1 MNKKRFVIYALL
13 LAILA
18 VLVYLQFRSWKNFDW
33 ATFWSQGKTIDPRHI
48 LGAVGIIYVTYV
60 LRALRWKIFLR
71 PVRKQGSWLGLIA
84 PTLVGFTGLALLGR
98 PGELIR
104 PFLIARREGLNF
116 SSQMA
121 AWTVERIFDIAG
133 FAVLLCFGVF
143 LPGTAVHLLPNYR
156 AVRVF
161 AFLFATLA
169 TGMSFAAILIA
180 RFGERVSVWV
190 EKRLSH
196 LAAGL
201 GRRIAERL
209 REFHQGLDTIHDPL
223 AFLQITAVSLALW
236 AGVALSYFEVVRAY
250 GAPLQH
256 ITISKIFPLMGS
268 SMVGSLIQL
277 PGVGGGSQLATISAL
292 QHIFN
297 TTHEL
302 AASCGILLWLV
313 TFVSVVPAGLVLAHY
328 ERLSLR
334 KLSEESSREE
344 EASVLEPPQ
353 ASI

>member
-1 MNKKRFVIYALL
+1 MNKKRLVIYGLV
-13 LAILA
+13 LAVLA

-33 ATFWSQGKTIDPRHI
+33 TTFWSQGRTLDPRHI
-48 LGAVGIIYVTYV
+48 LGAIAVIYFTYF

-71 PVRKQGSWLGLIA
+71 PVRRQGSWLGLVA
-84 PTLVGFTGLALLGR
+84 PTIIGFTGLALLGR

-104 PFLIARREGLNF
+104 PFLIARRENLNF

-133 FAVLLCFGVF
+133 FTVLLCLAVF
-143 LPGTAVHLLPNYR
+143 LPGPAVHLLPNYN

-161 AFLFATLA
+161 ALLFLVLA
-169 TGMSFAAILIA
+169 TGMAFAAFLIA
-180 RFGERVSVWV
+180 RFGEGVSAWV

-209 REFHQGLDTIHDPL
+209 REFHQGLDTIHDPR
-223 AFLQITAVSLALW
+223 AFFEIAVVSLAMW
-236 AGVALSYFEVVRAY
+236 ACVALSYFEVVRAY

-256 ITISKIFPLMGS
+256 MTISKIFPLMGS

-292 QHIFN
+292 QHIFD
-297 TTHEL
+297 TSHEL

-344 EASVLEPPQ
+344 EAAVLEPPQ
-353 ASI
+353 ASV